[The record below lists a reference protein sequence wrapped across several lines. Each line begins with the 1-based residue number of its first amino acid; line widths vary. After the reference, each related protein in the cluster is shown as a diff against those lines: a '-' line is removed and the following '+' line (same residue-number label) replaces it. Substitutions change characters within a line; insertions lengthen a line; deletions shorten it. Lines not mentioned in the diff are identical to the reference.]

1 MIFCNHLLLR
11 QHGCCAL
18 QESLRIQEAW
28 SAQIL
33 LKQELSLKITKP
45 YTRGHNSYRLLLQI
59 LEVQSLQIEDQAQ
72 AMLCLF

>member
-1 MIFCNHLLLR
+1 MVLCNHLLLP

-28 SAQIL
+28 NAHIL

-45 YTRGHNSYRLLLQI
+45 YTRGHISYRLLLQI
-59 LEVQSLQIEDQAQ
+59 LDVQSLQIEYQAQ
-72 AMLCLF
+72 AVLCLF